1 VIRGL
6 RDAAMQQGQ
15 RRIPSAAVYA
25 AVQHWQY
32 AHEYR
37 AFGRGCRY
45 VGVKRAS
52 VGVQSGPT

>member
-1 VIRGL
+1 
-6 RDAAMQQGQ
+6 MQQGQ